1 MEVDSLITYM
11 NNLKLF
17 DHYSEILKA
26 LAHPVRLCIAK
37 GLLESP
43 KSNVSKMQDCLQ
55 IPQSTLS
62 QHLSKLKNA
71 GVVTNERRGTE
82 MIYRI
87 SNVKAERIIKFLFEE
102 NSLEEEK

>member
-1 MEVDSLITYM
+1 MITYS
-11 NNLKLF
+11 NDPKLF

-26 LAHPVRLCIAK
+26 LSHPVRLCIAK

-43 KSNVSKMQDCLQ
+43 ESNVSEMQDCLQ

-82 MIYRI
+82 MLYCI
-87 SNVKAERIIKFLFEE
+87 SNIKAERIIQILFEE
-102 NSLEEEK
+102 KNLEEEK